1 LSIVLAPIVLT
12 KWIAMCTKSTVK
24 TRDSIAAGVKELG
37 GGDGDCDCDC
47 AGRDSLEESDG
58 SIG

>member
-24 TRDSIAAGVKELG
+24 TRDSIVAGVKELG
-37 GGDGDCDCDC
+37 GGDGDCDC
-47 AGRDSLEESDG
+47 AGWDSLEESDG
-58 SIG
+58 STG